1 MAIVLYKPG
10 NSKKV
15 RGIPCDILICDEYSY
30 LHNLEQGYFY
40 SPEECYAEKE
50 DEETGLEAAEQ
61 ETEDEAKAETTGPV
75 LSDDKI
81 RTAAKEAGIS
91 HWHTKSI
98 DRLIKEL
105 KELDDGE

>member
-1 MAIVLYKPG
+1 MAVILYKPG

-30 LHNLEQGYFY
+30 LHNLEEGYFY

-50 DEETGLEAAEQ
+50 SEETGLEDAEQ
-61 ETEDEAKAETTGPV
+61 ETEDEAEAETTGPV

-81 RTAAKEAGIS
+81 RAAAKEAGIS

-98 DRLIKEL
+98 DRLVKEL